1 MRSGCT
7 GHSWQCG
14 PGLGGNE
21 QLKTLSSN
29 RGSLIQ
35 NAVSLVSCLASHIGN
50 PAASM
55 HGGGRCVPA
64 VVVHPS
70 LRLPSGLIKC
80 NTASSAITH
89 RWTAARCLS
98 ARFTVGSAPGGHPAL
113 SPAVSHSP
121 LSRPWMMRRWLAC
134 CRCGG
139 GVPFSRGPLGALSRH
154 PHYVMTTNKC

>member
-14 PGLGGNE
+14 PGLGVNE

-55 HGGGRCVPA
+55 PHGGG
-64 VVVHPS
+64 
-70 LRLPSGLIKC
+70 
-80 NTASSAITH
+80 TH
-89 RWTAARCLS
+89 RRCLLWLC
-98 ARFTVGSAPGGHPAL
+98 THPCA
-113 SPAVSHSP
+113 
-121 LSRPWMMRRWLAC
+121 SRVA
-134 CRCGG
+134 
-139 GVPFSRGPLGALSRH
+139 
-154 PHYVMTTNKC
+154 